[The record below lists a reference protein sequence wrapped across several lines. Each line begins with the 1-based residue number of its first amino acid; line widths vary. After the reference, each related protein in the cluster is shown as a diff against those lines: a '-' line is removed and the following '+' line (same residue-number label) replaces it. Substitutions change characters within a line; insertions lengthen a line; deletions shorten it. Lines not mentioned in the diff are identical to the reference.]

1 MLGQGHY
8 QTLRKS
14 FEKLMSRLF
23 RPASIDDPG
32 ELAELV
38 SEAIGEIISGGVLLD
53 AALGNDEFG
62 YFDLVAANE
71 DGEGVFVFI
80 NFSGHET
87 EYLRFL
93 KCMRWYQEN
102 RNALQ
107 KLYAGR
113 VVLGPAPPVFLVAPW
128 YSDSMRK
135 VLLNICESRI
145 VLLKY
150 VCFQDGEEK
159 RSLFIEKVGDSSEDT
174 GKVGPMR
181 IPEARAEASP
191 SGPIA
196 DLTEI
201 EPEER
206 IIDLR
211 EFRREIGT
219 DISNVTDEE
228 LLDLLE

>member
-1 MLGQGHY
+1 MLRRGHN
-8 QTLRKS
+8 QALRKS
-14 FEKLMSRLF
+14 IERLMSRLLK
-23 RPASIDDPG
+23 PACIDDPM

-53 AALGNDEFG
+53 ADLGNDEFG

-80 NFSGHET
+80 NFLGQET
-87 EYLRFL
+87 EYLRLL

-113 VVLGPAPPVFLVAPW
+113 VALGPAPPVFLVAPW

-150 VCFQDGEEK
+150 VCFQDAKEK
-159 RSLFIEKVGDSSEDT
+159 KSLFIEKVGDSSEDT
-174 GKVGPMR
+174 GKADPIRV
-181 IPEARAEASP
+181 PEALAEASAL
-191 SGPIA
+191 G
-196 DLTEI
+196 LTASRPKV
-201 EPEER
+201 EPKER
-206 IIDLR
+206 IIDPS

-219 DISNVTDEE
+219 DISNVSDEE

>member
-1 MLGQGHY
+1 
-8 QTLRKS
+8 
-14 FEKLMSRLF
+14 MSRLLK
-23 RPASIDDPG
+23 PACIDDPM

-38 SEAIGEIISGGVLLD
+38 SEAIGEIIGGGVLLD
-53 AALGNDEFG
+53 ADLGNDEFG

-80 NFSGHET
+80 NFLGHET
-87 EYLRFL
+87 EYLRLL

-113 VVLGPAPPVFLVAPW
+113 VALGPAPPVFLVAPW

-150 VCFQDGEEK
+150 VCFQDAKEK
-159 RSLFIEKVGDSSEDT
+159 KSLFIEKVGDSSEDA
-174 GKVGPMR
+174 GKAD
-181 IPEARAEASP
+181 PEALAEASAL
-191 SGPIA
+191 G
-196 DLTEI
+196 LTASRPKV
-201 EPEER
+201 EPKER
-206 IIDLR
+206 IIDPR

-219 DISNVTDEE
+219 DISNVSDEE

>member
-1 MLGQGHY
+1 
-8 QTLRKS
+8 
-14 FEKLMSRLF
+14 MSPLF
-23 RPASIDDPG
+23 RPARIDDPG

-53 AALGNDEFG
+53 AALGNNEFG

-71 DGEGVFVFI
+71 DGEGVFIFI
-80 NFSGHET
+80 NFSGREA
-87 EYLRFL
+87 EYLRLL

-113 VVLGPAPPVFLVAPW
+113 VALGPAPPVFLVAPW

-150 VCFQDGEEK
+150 VCFQDGEKK

-174 GKVGPMR
+174 GKADPMG
-181 IPEARAEASP
+181 IDEARADAP
-191 SGPIA
+191 LSGLIA
-196 DLTEI
+196 DRPQI
-201 EPEER
+201 EPKES
-206 IIDLR
+206 IIDPR
-211 EFRREIGT
+211 VFRRETGT
-219 DISNVTDEE
+219 DISNVSDEE

>member
-1 MLGQGHY
+1 MLRQGHC

-14 FEKLMSRLF
+14 FEKLMSRLL
-23 RPASIDDPG
+23 RPACIDDPR

-80 NFSGHET
+80 NFLGHET
-87 EYLRFL
+87 EYLRLL
-93 KCMRWYQEN
+93 KCMRWYQDN

-113 VVLGPAPPVFLVAPW
+113 VALGPAAPVFLVAPW
-128 YSDSMRK
+128 YQDSMRK

-145 VLLKY
+145 VLLRY
-150 VCFQDGEEK
+150 VCFQDGKEK

-174 GKVGPMR
+174 GKAGPMCFA
-181 IPEARAEASP
+181 EACAEASP
-191 SGPIA
+191 SGLIA
-196 DLTEI
+196 DRPKI
-201 EPEER
+201 QPKER

-211 EFRREIGT
+211 EFRREI
-219 DISNVTDEE
+219 
-228 LLDLLE
+228 

>member
-1 MLGQGHY
+1 
-8 QTLRKS
+8 
-14 FEKLMSRLF
+14 MSPLF
-23 RPASIDDPG
+23 RPVCIDDPG

-38 SEAIGEIISGGVLLD
+38 SEAIGEIISGGALLD
-53 AALGNDEFG
+53 TALGNDEFG
-62 YFDLVAANE
+62 YIDLVAANE
-71 DGEGVFVFI
+71 DGEGVFFFI

-93 KCMRWYQEN
+93 KCMRWYRDN

-113 VVLGPAPPVFLVAPW
+113 VAFGAAPPVFLVAPW

-150 VCFQDGEEK
+150 VCFQDEKAK

-181 IPEARAEASP
+181 VPAALAEASP
-191 SGPIA
+191 FGLIA
-196 DLTEI
+196 DRPQI
-201 EPEER
+201 QPNER
-206 IIDLR
+206 IVDPR
-211 EFRREIGT
+211 EFRRDIGT
-219 DISNVTDEE
+219 DSSNISDEE
-228 LLDLLE
+228 LHDLLE

>member
-1 MLGQGHY
+1 
-8 QTLRKS
+8 
-14 FEKLMSRLF
+14 MSPLL
-23 RPASIDDPG
+23 RPACIDDPG

-62 YFDLVAANE
+62 CFDLVAANG
-71 DGEGVFVFI
+71 DGEAVFFFI
-80 NFSGHET
+80 NFSGRET
-87 EYLRFL
+87 EYLRLL
-93 KCMRWYQEN
+93 KCMRWYREN
-102 RNALQ
+102 CNVLQ

-113 VVLGPAPPVFLVAPW
+113 VALGPAPPVFLVAPW

-150 VCFQDGEEK
+150 VCFQDGKEK

-174 GKVGPMR
+174 G
-181 IPEARAEASP
+181 EADPPRVLEACSEASP
-191 SGPIA
+191 SG
-196 DLTEI
+196 LTGDRPKIQPKES
-201 EPEER
+201 
-206 IIDLR
+206 IIDPR
-211 EFRREIGT
+211 EFRREIGA
-219 DISNVTDEE
+219 DISNVSDEE

>member
-1 MLGQGHY
+1 
-8 QTLRKS
+8 
-14 FEKLMSRLF
+14 MSPLF
-23 RPASIDDPG
+23 RPARIDDPR

-62 YFDLVAANE
+62 YFDLVASNE
-71 DGEGVFVFI
+71 DGEAVFVFI
-80 NFSGHET
+80 NFSGRET
-87 EYLRFL
+87 EYLRLL

-102 RNALQ
+102 LNALQ

-113 VVLGPAPPVFLVAPW
+113 VALGPAPPVFLVAPW

-145 VLLKY
+145 ILLRY
-150 VCFQDGEEK
+150 VCLQDGKEK

-174 GKVGPMR
+174 GKAGPMR
-181 IPEARAEASP
+181 FAEARAEASP
-191 SGPIA
+191 SGLIA
-196 DLTEI
+196 DRPKI
-201 EPEER
+201 HPKER
-206 IIDLR
+206 IIDPG
-211 EFRREIGT
+211 EFRRETGI
-219 DISNVTDEE
+219 DISNVSDEE

>member
-1 MLGQGHY
+1 
-8 QTLRKS
+8 
-14 FEKLMSRLF
+14 MSRLF
-23 RPASIDDPG
+23 RPACIDAPS

-38 SEAIGEIISGGVLLD
+38 SEAIGEIIGGGVLLD

-87 EYLRFL
+87 EYLRLL
-93 KCMRWYQEN
+93 KCMRWYREN

-113 VVLGPAPPVFLVAPW
+113 VVLGPAPDVFLVAPW

-135 VLLNICESRI
+135 VLLDICESRI

-150 VCFQDGEEK
+150 VCFQDGEKK
-159 RSLFIEKVGDSSEDT
+159 RSLFIEKVGDSSQDT
-174 GKVGPMR
+174 GKAGPMR

-196 DLTEI
+196 
-201 EPEER
+201 EPAAIRPKER
-206 IIDLR
+206 TIDLC
-211 EFRREIGT
+211 EFRREIGA
-219 DISNVTDEE
+219 DISNVSDKE

>member
-1 MLGQGHY
+1 
-8 QTLRKS
+8 
-14 FEKLMSRLF
+14 MSRLF
-23 RPASIDDPG
+23 RPACIDDPM

-38 SEAIGEIISGGVLLD
+38 SEAIGEIISGGVILD

-80 NFSGHET
+80 NFLGHET
-87 EYLRFL
+87 EYLRLL

-113 VVLGPAPPVFLVAPW
+113 VVLSPAPPVFLVAPW

-150 VCFQDGEEK
+150 VCFQDAKEK

-174 GKVGPMR
+174 GKAVPMR
-181 IPEARAEASP
+181 VPETRAEASP

-196 DLTEI
+196 YRPKIQPKEKT
-201 EPEER
+201 
-206 IIDLR
+206 IDSH
-211 EFRREIGT
+211 EFRREMGT
-219 DISNVTDEE
+219 DISNVSDEE

>member
-1 MLGQGHY
+1 M
-8 QTLRKS
+8 
-14 FEKLMSRLF
+14 
-23 RPASIDDPG
+23 

-62 YFDLVAANE
+62 YFDLVAANG
-71 DGEGVFVFI
+71 DGEAVFVFI
-80 NFSGHET
+80 NFSGYET
-87 EYLRFL
+87 EYLRLL

-113 VVLGPAPPVFLVAPW
+113 VALGPAPPVFLIAPW

-135 VLLNICESRI
+135 VLLNICQSRI

-150 VCFQDGEEK
+150 VCFQDEKEK

-174 GKVGPMR
+174 RKADPMR
-181 IPEARAEASP
+181 VPKAGAEASP
-191 SGPIA
+191 SG
-196 DLTEI
+196 LTTDRPKI
-201 EPEER
+201 QPEER
-206 IIDLR
+206 IIGLR

-219 DISNVTDEE
+219 GISNVSDEE